1 MNFLNIE
8 FFGYLAA
15 ILTTVAFLP
24 QLIKTLK
31 TKKAEDVSL
40 VTLIMFIC
48 GVGSWIIYGYK
59 ISSLPILIANI
70 IKVTKETSSAFF
82 VFNVLINC
90 GRKAA
95 VVKIAAMYPKNSIFK
110 EFIIYISQIKTLR
123 DLPF

>member
-1 MNFLNIE
+1 MYSLNTE
-8 FFGYLAA
+8 FFGYFAA

-48 GVGSWIIYGYK
+48 GVGSWIIYGYA

-70 IKVTKETSSAFF
+70 ITFILNFF
-82 VFNVLINC
+82 ILISKIYYA
-90 GRKAA
+90 RK
-95 VVKIAAMYPKNSIFK
+95 Y
-110 EFIIYISQIKTLR
+110 
-123 DLPF
+123 